1 MAINTLLYLGHYETS
16 FRRLHPDQDRYWTKT
31 ETEEGHPGKHVDEV
45 PDKFRE
51 GVHFGFMQTSEGFIF
66 VRVNRLVLPTP
77 VLFIGE
83 RHGPRAPGPAWSEID
98 SEVTLN
104 ILADAIVAN
113 SGFRDDL
120 MRLTRPGP
128 HSEPG

>member
-1 MAINTLLYLGHYETS
+1 MATDTLIYLGHYETS
-16 FRRLHPDQDRYWTKT
+16 FCRLHADQDRYWTKT
-31 ETEEGHPGKHVDEV
+31 ETEEGHLGKRVDEV
-45 PDKFRE
+45 PDKYRN
-51 GVHFGFMQTSEGFIF
+51 GIHFGFMQTSEGFIF

-83 RHGPRAPGPAWSEID
+83 RHGPRAPGPAWSGID
-98 SEVTLN
+98 SAVTLN

-113 SGFRDDL
+113 PGFRDEL
-120 MRLTRPGP
+120 LRLTLPGR